1 MRLLLLRTTAV
12 CAYFDEMSA
21 TKGSFFTPKTLFFAL
36 ACAALAYLIFGK
48 PSPPRFKC
56 EFYDSSKGVVVNVM
70 PLPGY
75 EFPSGD
81 FEVSVSPSG
90 AGSSSAFFGNL
101 AKGSKDFKF
110 KKPDLASGGIWF
122 VCPFEKKI
130 KISIPGL
137 DSVEVYRP
145 GDGKCGKSLP

>member
-1 MRLLLLRTTAV
+1 MHSW
-12 CAYFDEMSA
+12 DKMSVIKE
-21 TKGSFFTPKTLFFAL
+21 TFFTPKSLFFAL
-36 ACAALAYLIFGK
+36 AGAALAYFVFSK

-56 EFYDSSKGVVVNVM
+56 EFYDSSKGVVVNIM

-75 EFPSGD
+75 DFPSGD
-81 FEVSVSPSG
+81 FEVSVSPSRF
-90 AGSSSAFFGNL
+90 AGSSTAFFANL
-101 AKGSKDFKF
+101 AEGSKDFKF
-110 KKPDLASGGIWF
+110 KKPDLAFGGIWF
-122 VCPFEKKI
+122 VCPFGGKI

>member
-1 MRLLLLRTTAV
+1 
-12 CAYFDEMSA
+12 MSE

-36 ACAALAYLIFGK
+36 AGAALAYLIFSK
-48 PSPPRFKC
+48 LSPPRFKC
-56 EFYDSSKGVVVNVM
+56 EFYDSSKYGVVVNVI

-81 FEVSVSPSG
+81 FEVSVSLSG
-90 AGSSSAFFGNL
+90 AGSTSAFIGNL
-101 AKGSKDFKF
+101 ARGSKDFKF
-110 KKPDLASGGIWF
+110 KKQDLASGGIWF

-137 DSVEVYRP
+137 ESVEVYRP
-145 GDGKCGKSLP
+145 EAGKCGKSLP